1 TLAIRDEQQQP
12 VDIALADIQIAVTE
26 TQTRAGGIV
35 VSKPERVSAGHY
47 EVRVTAGKTPQS
59 ITLTPSVQG
68 TALSQAQVSTVST
81 VPEEGNSSFVTS
93 RAMLPADD
101 TTTALLT
108 FTANDANGA
117 PVEGIAKSLKFMVK
131 GDKGSI
137 SPPDVT
143 VSTIEEH
150 PKGTYSAT
158 IKGKLAGRYIVS
170 PYFGS
175 QPVGRLNAEILL
187 KALPPASSTS
197 TLEARP
203 DVIPAN
209 DYKTSVLEF
218 VAKDI
223 NGKPVTGLSNT
234 LALNV
239 TDSSGKPPAPGHI
252 TIDPF
257 QENGTTGVY
266 TTALRSSQAGTYTFV
281 PTIARRALAGVTT
294 TVKVVALP
302 PTFSNS
308 KFEAMPPSVEAS
320 GKHFTQLTF
329 TAKDENG
336 KPVTGLGNTLKF
348 LVTTDAGGSP
358 TPPDFSMG
366 TIKEDGTTGV
376 YTASAS
382 GLKVDTY
389 TLRPQVDS
397 EVMDPLAIKVQLT
410 APPPDATRSSFDASH
425 ASIEADNLDTS
436 TLTFKAKDANDK
448 PVSGLGNRLKLVV
461 TNAAGTTPTPPD
473 LTVDPFQE
481 DGTTGV
487 YIAKARGLLPGTYA
501 FIPQIDSDQMDIL
514 ELDVTLTELPPA
526 EAQSSLSVDP
536 NALADDVD
544 LSLVRFRIA
553 NRLGNPLSGLKDQL
567 EFNLTDHLGQPTSG
581 ITSGPIRE
589 EGKGFYTAS
598 LTGTKPGNYY
608 VIPRLNGVAMSSF
621 KRPVELQTTEIVAIS
636 AGIPKHS
643 FPIKGGSLT
652 TAHTGANF
660 TPVLANN
667 AQAHDYD
674 WTSTASWLVHLNN
687 GVFGFKSPPAGASG
701 TITITG
707 TRKGSSVT
715 HSYTLKISTWYEL
728 VNGGRDWSSA
738 MSACSSLR
746 LSPVTKKEATLGENV
761 RSLGTVTSEWGYLHA
776 HQTVPALWLNEPA
789 SIPGYRLALST
800 QISPEPTGKV
810 INTDAYD
817 NRLWAFCRMPLK

>member
-1 TLAIRDEQQQP
+1 DEQQKP

-501 FIPQIDSDQMDIL
+501 FIPQIDSDQMNTL
-514 ELDVTLTELPPA
+514 RLDVTLTVLPPVA
-526 EAQSSLSVDP
+526 AKSKLSVARS
-536 NALADDVD
+536 NILADDVD
-544 LSLVRFRIA
+544 KTAASFRVE
-553 NRLGNPLSGLKDQL
+553 NRLGNPVSGIVDRLSFIITDRHGKESSDVQLTPITEQGQTGIYQSALSGD
-567 EFNLTDHLGQPTSG
+567 TAGQYY
-581 ITSGPIRE
+581 ITPQIDGDRIDSLRVPI
-589 EGKGFYTAS
+589 
-598 LTGTKPGNYY
+598 
-608 VIPRLNGVAMSSF
+608 
-621 KRPVELQTTEIVAIS
+621 ELLTTEIIALS
-636 AGIPKHS
+636 AGIPRHR
-643 FPIKGGSLT
+643 FPISDNFPT
-652 TAHTGANF
+652 TAHTEASF
-660 TPVLANN
+660 YPVLANN
-667 AQAHDYD
+667 ANHQDYS
-674 WTSTASWLVHLNN
+674 WTSNVSWLVREL
-687 GVFGFKSPPAGASG
+687 GYLKFITPPSGDSG

-715 HSYTLKISTWYEL
+715 HSYTFTIRDWYEIPKESL
-728 VNGGRDWSSA
+728 KWSAA
-738 MSACSSLR
+738 MTACSNLGLASV
-746 LSPVTKKEATLGENV
+746 SKAQATIGEDIRAV
-761 RSLGTVTSEWGYLHA
+761 GTVTSEWGYIQPHRS
-776 HQTVPALWLNEPA
+776 VSSLWLNDSA
-789 SIPGYRLALST
+789 GAGMRLTLAPQYDDL
-800 QISPEPTGKV
+800 PTGAV
-810 INTDAYD
+810 GILHERDDRSRTI
-817 NRLWAFCRMPLK
+817 CHSSLK